1 MQGEMSDNR
10 LTLEDFLT
18 RTFPFSLLSRGQAYP
33 WSGEGSSSWEYDI
46 TIPPTRGL
54 QAPVA
59 EEMPAVSI
67 SKTGTKK
74 RIVKHH
80 LKLFLKDNP
89 ALLYSCLAWNDGIS
103 GFG

>member
-1 MQGEMSDNR
+1 MVG
-10 LTLEDFLT
+10 
-18 RTFPFSLLSRGQAYP
+18 RG
-33 WSGEGSSSWEYDI
+33 GSSWEYDI

-67 SKTGTKK
+67 SKTGTKM